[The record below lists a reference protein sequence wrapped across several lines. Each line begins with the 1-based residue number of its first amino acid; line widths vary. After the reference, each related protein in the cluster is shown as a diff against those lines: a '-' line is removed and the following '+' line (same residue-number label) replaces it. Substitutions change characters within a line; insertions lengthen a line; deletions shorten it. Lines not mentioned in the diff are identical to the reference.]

1 MINTL
6 IVDDDA
12 MVAELNKCY
21 LSQVSGFHYHAT
33 ASTLQQAR
41 SLLMAAGDKIDLVLL
56 DIYMQ
61 QDNGLDLL
69 PTIREISEQTD
80 VLIISSATDV
90 HTVRKAFKYGVVD
103 YLIKPFQFARF
114 EQALVSYREEVNLLD
129 LRENCAQADIDHLIH
144 HKSAEAEHGHKK
156 LPKGLTAIT
165 LGTIGEW
172 IEQSQHREFST
183 EMLANAIN
191 ISKVSCRKYLIF
203 LAESDILTTS
213 IFYGSMGRPVYFY
226 RLLPE
231 RLAALRQC
239 YQ

>member
-33 ASTLQQAR
+33 ASTLQQAK
-41 SLLMAAGDKIDLVLL
+41 SLIIEDGNKIDLVLL

-69 PTIREISEQTD
+69 PAIRELSEHTD

-90 HTVRKAFKYGVVD
+90 NTIKKAFKYGVVD

-114 EQALVSYREEVNLLD
+114 EQALIAYREEVNLLD
-129 LRENCAQADIDHLIH
+129 LHENYAQSDIDRLIH
-144 HKSAEAEHGHKK
+144 HTSLETDHGRKK
-156 LPKGLTAIT
+156 LPKGLTTIT
-165 LGTIGEW
+165 LRTIGEW
-172 IEQSQHREFST
+172 IERGGEQEFST
-183 EMLANAIN
+183 EMLATAIN
-191 ISKVSCRKYLIF
+191 ISKVSCRKYLIY
-203 LAESDILTTS
+203 LSESNILTTA
-213 IFYGSMGRPVYFY
+213 IFYGSMGRPVYIY
-226 RLLPE
+226 RLIPNKVE
-231 RLAALRQC
+231 MLRQC

>member
-21 LSQVSGFHYHAT
+21 LNQVSGFHYHAT

-41 SLLMAAGDKIDLVLL
+41 TMLMAQGDNIDLVLL

-61 QDNGLDLL
+61 RENGLDLL
-69 PTIREISEQTD
+69 PTIRELSEQTD

-90 HTVRKAFKYGVVD
+90 NTVKKAFKYGVVD

-114 EQALVSYREEVNLLD
+114 EQALIAYREEVNLLD
-129 LRENCAQADIDHLIH
+129 LRENFAQTDIDHLIH
-144 HKSAEAEHGHKK
+144 HQGGQTDRERKK

-165 LGTIGEW
+165 LRTIGKW
-172 IEQSQHREFST
+172 IEQSEEREFST

-191 ISKVSCRKYLIF
+191 ISKVSCRKYLIY
-203 LAESDILTTS
+203 LADNGILSTD
-213 IFYGSMGRPVYFY
+213 IFYGSMGRPMFLYL
-226 RLLPE
+226 LLPDKKE
-231 RLAALRQC
+231 LLRQFF
-239 YQ
+239 